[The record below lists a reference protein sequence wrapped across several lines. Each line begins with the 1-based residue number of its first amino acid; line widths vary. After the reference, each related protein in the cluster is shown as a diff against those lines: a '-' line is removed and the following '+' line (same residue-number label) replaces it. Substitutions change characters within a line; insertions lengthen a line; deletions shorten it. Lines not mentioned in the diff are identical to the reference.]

1 MAEKQTGKDG
11 HGLSLCLLPMSRIR
25 TIMKSSPDVG
35 SISHEALF
43 LTGKATEMFVKNLTN
58 VSRGKSQDKMNVS
71 YKDLAEVVN
80 SDDVLQ
86 FLQDIIPRKIKAREY
101 LEQLED
107 EDEDSS

>member
-1 MAEKQTGKDG
+1 MAEKQTDKDG
-11 HGLSLCLLPMSRIR
+11 QCLLPMSRIR

>member
-1 MAEKQTGKDG
+1 MAEKQTEKDG
-11 HGLSLCLLPMSRIR
+11 QCVLPLSRIR

-43 LTGKATEMFVKNLTN
+43 LTGKATEMFVKNLATI
-58 VSRGKSQDKMNVS
+58 SREKSKDKMNVN

-101 LEQLED
+101 LEKL